1 MTAKITL
8 IDTARG
14 RNRREHGP
22 DMSGEADPQD
32 YVLPEFTVPRI
43 GGGQLHWAD
52 NAGKSVVVDAGDV
65 THVAPVV
72 RRLAKLTS
80 GGKSPAVTGLIWDPF
95 GDKEHPT
102 STAMIKRRAGRLPRP
117 SRLSRHPCGGLAPG
131 HVGHQSVRIRSDR
144 IPGPPWCAREDHP
157 FDSPDATILAAIK
170 ELQQ

>member
-1 MTAKITL
+1 MTAKIPL
-8 IDTARG
+8 IDKARG
-14 RNRREHGP
+14 RNPGEHGP

-32 YVLPEFTVPRI
+32 YVLPEFTVSRI

-52 NAGKSVVVDAGDV
+52 TAGKSVVVVAGAV

-72 RRLAKLTS
+72 RRFAKLTA

-102 STAMIKRRAGRLPRP
+102 STAMIKRRAGRLPVPVGYPATAPAVWLQDMSGISP
-117 SRLSRHPCGGLAPG
+117 SESGVIGFLDRRGVPAKI
-131 HVGHQSVRIRSDR
+131 IRS
-144 IPGPPWCAREDHP
+144 
-157 FDSPDATILAAIK
+157 DSPDATILAAIE